1 MLNQY
6 MSIYGG
12 EPMPSLS
19 ESIVDNVGESYIST
33 YLKGK
38 GHTQPDE
45 KKGQALR
52 YWVDDLFKEQK
63 IDIDDFESFLFDEL
77 FFGKRK
83 TIRVYRLEKTKNYKF
98 PVDWE
103 IPLDEHYGL
112 ASIDFCN
119 ILNTI
124 PNEKDT
130 GKIAAVRSEENIRE
144 ELVKIKLLFVFYI
157 EINEDRNIKSTSAY
171 IPVEIN
177 FQTKT
182 MLIKAWTRQH
192 VDYDPYKAGKLIQ
205 HVKNLLEIEF
215 KVSTKYYGIAHK
227 KVLFNMSRSL
237 IYEAYSNVPAYNKI
251 ENMNDSIKNFI
262 KETYEKLSLWNTEED
277 DGGEQFL
284 PKEVLDYEGELKNV
298 LESLAISDHFFNRSY
313 DEIWEMGLEA
323 VISRIKFNDKE
334 KVLASL
340 KAEDTETPIFCTKTF
355 MSLKTRMQETERI
368 ESLWIAMD
376 REKGQKGHLN
386 VRFDASDQE
395 YLGLL
400 ITNYS
405 IRFNESDMNIIL
417 RIYDKYEAKSNKR
430 DTGKGKM
437 AVGQ

>member
-1 MLNQY
+1 
-6 MSIYGG
+6 
-12 EPMPSLS
+12 MPSLS
-19 ESIVDNVGESYIST
+19 ESIVDNVGESYILT

-45 KKGQALR
+45 KKGQALK

-83 TIRVYRLEKTKNYKF
+83 TIRMYRLEKTKDYKF
-98 PVDWE
+98 PIDWE
-103 IPLDEHYGL
+103 MLLDEHYGL
-112 ASIDFCN
+112 DSIDFCN

-124 PNEKDT
+124 PNEKDVR
-130 GKIAAVRSEENIRE
+130 KIAAVRSEENVRE

-205 HVKNLLEIEF
+205 HVKELLEIQF
-215 KVSTKYYGIAHK
+215 KVFTKNYGIAHR
-227 KVLFNMSRSL
+227 KVLFNMSRGL
-237 IYEAYSNVPAYNKI
+237 IYEAYSKVPAYNKI
-251 ENMNDSIKNFI
+251 ENMKDSIKNFI
-262 KETYEKLSLWNTEED
+262 KETYEKLSLWNTEEND
-277 DGGEQFL
+277 SGEQFL

-298 LESLAISDHFFNRSY
+298 LESLAISDHFFYRSY
-313 DEIWEMGLEA
+313 DEIWGMGLEA

-400 ITNYS
+400 VTNYS

>member
-1 MLNQY
+1 
-6 MSIYGG
+6 
-12 EPMPSLS
+12 MPSLS

-83 TIRVYRLEKTKNYKF
+83 TIRMYRLEKTKNYKF

-124 PNEKDT
+124 PNEKDA

-144 ELVKIKLLFVFYI
+144 ELVRIKLLFVFYI

>member
-1 MLNQY
+1 

-45 KKGQALR
+45 KKGQALK
-52 YWVDDLFKEQK
+52 YWVNDLLKEQK
-63 IDIDDFESFLFDEL
+63 IDIDDFEGFLFDEL
-77 FFGKRK
+77 FYGKRK
-83 TIRVYRLEKTKNYKF
+83 TIRMYRLEKTKDYKF

-103 IPLDEHYGL
+103 IPLNEQYGL
-112 ASIDFCN
+112 DSIDFCN
-119 ILNTI
+119 ILNTV
-124 PNEKDT
+124 PNEKEVR
-130 GKIAAVRSEENIRE
+130 KIAAVRSEENARE
-144 ELVKIKLLFVFYI
+144 ELVKIRLLFVFYI

-177 FQTKT
+177 FQTNT

-205 HVKNLLEIEF
+205 HVKDLLRSEF
-215 KVSTKYYGIAHK
+215 KVLTQNYGIAHK

-237 IYEAYSNVPAYNKI
+237 IYEAYSKVPAYNRI
-251 ENMNDSIKNFI
+251 ENMEDSVKNFI
-262 KETYEKLSLWNTEED
+262 KETYEKLSLWNTDESD
-277 DGGEQFL
+277 NGEQFL
-284 PKEVLDYEGELKNV
+284 PKEVLDFKGELKNV
-298 LESLAISDHFFNRSY
+298 LECLSISDHFFNRSY
-313 DEIWEMGLEA
+313 DEIWGMGLEA
-323 VISRIKFNDKE
+323 VISRIRFNDKE
-334 KVLASL
+334 RVLASL

-355 MSLKTRMQETERI
+355 MSLKTRMEETERI
-368 ESLWIAMD
+368 ESLWIAMG
-376 REKGQKGHLN
+376 REKGQRGHLN

-417 RIYDKYEAKSNKR
+417 GIYEKYEAKSNQK

>member
-1 MLNQY
+1 

-19 ESIVDNVGESYIST
+19 ESIVDNVGENYIST

-45 KKGQALR
+45 KKGQVLK
-52 YWVDDLFKEQK
+52 YWVDDLLREQK
-63 IDIDDFESFLFDEL
+63 IDIDDFEDFLFEEL

-83 TIRVYRLEKTKNYKF
+83 TIQMYRIEKTKDYKF

-103 IPLDEHYGL
+103 FPLDEQYGL
-112 ASIDFCN
+112 DSIDFCN

-124 PNEKDT
+124 PNEEQT
-130 GKIAAVRSEENIRE
+130 RKIAAVRSEENARE
-144 ELVKIKLLFVFYI
+144 ELVKIRLLFVFYI

-205 HVKNLLEIEF
+205 HVKDLLRSEF
-215 KVSTKYYGIAHK
+215 KVSTQNYGIVHK
-227 KVLFNMSRSL
+227 KVLFNMSRNL
-237 IYEAYSNVPAYNKI
+237 IYEAYSKVPSYNKI
-251 ENMNDSIKNFI
+251 EKNMEDSVKNFI
-262 KETYEKLSLWNTEED
+262 KETYEKLSLWNTEEND
-277 DGGEQFL
+277 NGEQFL
-284 PKEVLDYEGELKNV
+284 PKEVLDFKGELKNV
-298 LESLAISDHFFNRSY
+298 LECLAISDHFFNRSY

-334 KVLASL
+334 RVLASL

-355 MSLKTRMQETERI
+355 MSLKTRMEETERI
-368 ESLWIAMD
+368 ESLWIAMG
-376 REKGQKGHLN
+376 REKGQRGHLN

-405 IRFNESDMNIIL
+405 IRFNESDMNTIL
-417 RIYDKYEAKSNKR
+417 GIYEKYEAKSNQK

>member
-1 MLNQY
+1 

-12 EPMPSLS
+12 GPMPSLS

-38 GHTQPDE
+38 GYTQPDE
-45 KKGQALR
+45 KKGQNLK

-63 IDIDDFESFLFDEL
+63 IDIDEFESFLFDEL

-83 TIRVYRLEKTKNYKF
+83 TVRMYRLEKMKDYKF
-98 PVDWE
+98 PTDWE
-103 IPLDEHYGL
+103 RPLDEHYGL
-112 ASIDFCN
+112 DSIDFCN

-124 PNEKDT
+124 PNEKDAR
-130 GKIAAVRSEENIRE
+130 KIAAVRSEENVRE
-144 ELVKIKLLFVFYI
+144 ELVKIRLLFVFYI

-171 IPVEIN
+171 IPIEIN

-192 VDYDPYKAGKLIQ
+192 VDYEPYKAGKLIQ
-205 HVKNLLEIEF
+205 QVKDLLKSQF
-215 KVSTKYYGIAHK
+215 KVSTQNYGIAHK

-237 IYEAYSNVPAYNKI
+237 IYEAYSKVPAYNKI
-251 ENMNDSIKNFI
+251 ENMEDSLKNFI
-262 KETYEKLSLWNTEED
+262 KETYEKLSLWNIEEND
-277 DGGEQFL
+277 KGEQFL
-284 PKEVLDYEGELKNV
+284 PKEVLDFKGELKNV
-298 LESLAISDHFFNRSY
+298 LECLAISDHFFDRSY
-313 DEIWEMGLEA
+313 DEIWGMGLEA

-334 KVLASL
+334 RVLASL

-355 MSLKTRMQETERI
+355 MSLKTRMEETERI
-368 ESLWIAMD
+368 ESLWIAMG
-376 REKGQKGHLN
+376 REKGQRGHLN

-405 IRFNESDMNIIL
+405 IRFNELDMNIIL
-417 RIYDKYEAKSNKR
+417 GIYDKYEAKSNQG
-430 DTGKGKM
+430 DTKKCKM
-437 AVGQ
+437 AIGQ

>member
-1 MLNQY
+1 
-6 MSIYGG
+6 
-12 EPMPSLS
+12 MPSLS

-103 IPLDEHYGL
+103 IPLDEHYAL

-124 PNEKDT
+124 PNEKDA

-262 KETYEKLSLWNTEED
+262 KETYEKLPLWNTEED

>member
-12 EPMPSLS
+12 GPMPSLS

-38 GHTQPDE
+38 GYTQPDE
-45 KKGQALR
+45 KKGQNLK

-63 IDIDDFESFLFDEL
+63 IDIDEFESFLFDEL

-83 TIRVYRLEKTKNYKF
+83 TVRMYRLEKMKDYKF
-98 PVDWE
+98 PTDWE
-103 IPLDEHYGL
+103 RPLDEHYGL
-112 ASIDFCN
+112 DSIDFCN

-124 PNEKDT
+124 PNEKDAR
-130 GKIAAVRSEENIRE
+130 KIAAVRSEENVRE
-144 ELVKIKLLFVFYI
+144 ELVKIRLLFVFYI

-171 IPVEIN
+171 IPIEIN

-192 VDYDPYKAGKLIQ
+192 VDYEPYKAGKLIQ
-205 HVKNLLEIEF
+205 QVKDLLKSQF
-215 KVSTKYYGIAHK
+215 KVSTQNYGIAHK

-237 IYEAYSNVPAYNKI
+237 IYEAYSKVPAYNKI
-251 ENMNDSIKNFI
+251 ENMEDSLKNFI
-262 KETYEKLSLWNTEED
+262 KETYEKLSLWNIEEND
-277 DGGEQFL
+277 KGEQFL
-284 PKEVLDYEGELKNV
+284 PKEVLDFKGELKNV
-298 LESLAISDHFFNRSY
+298 LECLAISDHFFDRSY
-313 DEIWEMGLEA
+313 DEIWGMGLEA

-334 KVLASL
+334 RVLASL

-355 MSLKTRMQETERI
+355 MSLKTRMEETERI
-368 ESLWIAMD
+368 ESLWIAMG
-376 REKGQKGHLN
+376 REKGQRGHLN

-405 IRFNESDMNIIL
+405 IRFNELDMNIIL
-417 RIYDKYEAKSNKR
+417 GIYDKYEAKSNQG
-430 DTGKGKM
+430 DTKKCKM
-437 AVGQ
+437 AIGQ

>member
-103 IPLDEHYGL
+103 IPLDEHYAL

-124 PNEKDT
+124 PNEKDA

-262 KETYEKLSLWNTEED
+262 KETYEKLPLWNTEED

>member
-1 MLNQY
+1 
-6 MSIYGG
+6 
-12 EPMPSLS
+12 MPSLS

-33 YLKGK
+33 YLKQK

-45 KKGQALR
+45 KKGQALK
-52 YWVDDLFKEQK
+52 YWVDGLLKEQK
-63 IDIDDFESFLFDEL
+63 IDIDNFEGFLFDEL

-83 TIRVYRLEKTKNYKF
+83 TIRMYRLENTKDYKF

-103 IPLDEHYGL
+103 IPLNEQYGL
-112 ASIDFCN
+112 DSIDFCN

-124 PNEKDT
+124 PSEKEAR
-130 GKIAAVRSEENIRE
+130 KIAAVCSEENTKE
-144 ELVKIKLLFVFYI
+144 ELVKIRLLFVFHI
-157 EINEDRNIKSTSAY
+157 EINEDRKIKSTTAY
-171 IPVEIN
+171 IPVEID
-177 FQTKT
+177 FRTKT
-182 MLIKAWTRQH
+182 MMIKAWTRQH
-192 VDYDPYKAGKLIQ
+192 VDYEPYKAGKLIQ
-205 HVKNLLEIEF
+205 HVKDLLRSEF
-215 KVSTKYYGIAHK
+215 KVSTMNYGIAHR

-237 IYEAYSNVPAYNKI
+237 IYEAYSKVPAYNKI
-251 ENMNDSIKNFI
+251 ENMEDSIKNFI
-262 KETYEKLSLWNTEED
+262 KETYEKLSLWNAEEND
-277 DGGEQFL
+277 KGEQFL
-284 PKEVLDYEGELKNV
+284 PKEVLDFKGELKNV
-298 LESLAISDHFFNRSY
+298 LECLAISDHFFNRSY
-313 DEIWEMGLEA
+313 DEIWGMGLEA

-355 MSLKTRMQETERI
+355 MSLKTRMEETERI

-376 REKGQKGHLN
+376 REKGQRGHLN

-395 YLGLL
+395 YIGLL

-417 RIYDKYEAKSNKR
+417 GIYEKYETKSNQE

>member
-1 MLNQY
+1 
-6 MSIYGG
+6 
-12 EPMPSLS
+12 MPSLS

-45 KKGQALR
+45 KKGQALK

-83 TIRVYRLEKTKNYKF
+83 TIRMYRLEKTKEYKF
-98 PVDWE
+98 PIDWE
-103 IPLDEHYGL
+103 MPLDEHYGL
-112 ASIDFCN
+112 DSIDFCN

-124 PNEKDT
+124 PNEKDAR
-130 GKIAAVRSEENIRE
+130 KIAAIRSEENVRE

-182 MLIKAWTRQH
+182 MLIKAWTRQY

-205 HVKNLLEIEF
+205 HVKDLLEIEF
-215 KVSTKYYGIAHK
+215 KVSTPNYGIAHK
-227 KVLFNMSRSL
+227 KILFNMSRNL
-237 IYEAYSNVPAYNKI
+237 IYEAYSKVPAYNKI
-251 ENMNDSIKNFI
+251 ENMKDPIRNFI

-277 DGGEQFL
+277 DSGEQFL
-284 PKEVLDYEGELKNV
+284 AKEVLDYEGELKNV

-355 MSLKTRMQETERI
+355 MSLKTRMQETKRI

-376 REKGQKGHLN
+376 REKGQRGHLN

-400 ITNYS
+400 VTNYS

-417 RIYDKYEAKSNKR
+417 RIYDKYEAKSNKK

-437 AVGQ
+437 AVG

>member
-45 KKGQALR
+45 KKGQALK

-83 TIRVYRLEKTKNYKF
+83 TIRMYRLEKTKEYKF
-98 PVDWE
+98 PIDWE
-103 IPLDEHYGL
+103 MPLDEHYGL
-112 ASIDFCN
+112 DSIDFCN

-124 PNEKDT
+124 PNEKDAR
-130 GKIAAVRSEENIRE
+130 KIAAIRSEENVRE

-182 MLIKAWTRQH
+182 MLIKAWTRQY

-205 HVKNLLEIEF
+205 HVKDLLEIEF
-215 KVSTKYYGIAHK
+215 KVSTPNYGIAHK
-227 KVLFNMSRSL
+227 KILFNMSRNL
-237 IYEAYSNVPAYNKI
+237 IYEAYSKVPAYNKI
-251 ENMNDSIKNFI
+251 ENMKDPIRNFI

-277 DGGEQFL
+277 DSGEQFL
-284 PKEVLDYEGELKNV
+284 AKEVLDYEGELKNV

-355 MSLKTRMQETERI
+355 MSLKTRMQETKRI

-376 REKGQKGHLN
+376 REKGQRGHLN

-400 ITNYS
+400 VTNYS

-417 RIYDKYEAKSNKR
+417 RIYDKYEAKSNKK

-437 AVGQ
+437 AVG

>member
-1 MLNQY
+1 

-45 KKGQALR
+45 KKGQALK

-83 TIRVYRLEKTKNYKF
+83 TIRMYRLEKTKEYKF
-98 PVDWE
+98 PIDWE
-103 IPLDEHYGL
+103 MPLDEHYGL
-112 ASIDFCN
+112 DSIDFCN

-124 PNEKDT
+124 PNEKDAR
-130 GKIAAVRSEENIRE
+130 KIAAIRSEENVRE

-182 MLIKAWTRQH
+182 MLIKAWTRQY

-205 HVKNLLEIEF
+205 HVKDLLEIEF
-215 KVSTKYYGIAHK
+215 KVSTPNYGIAHK
-227 KVLFNMSRSL
+227 KILFNMSRNL
-237 IYEAYSNVPAYNKI
+237 IYEAYSKVPAYNKI
-251 ENMNDSIKNFI
+251 ENMKDPIRNFI

-277 DGGEQFL
+277 DSGEQFL
-284 PKEVLDYEGELKNV
+284 AKEVLDYEGELKNV

-355 MSLKTRMQETERI
+355 MSLKTRMQETKRI

-376 REKGQKGHLN
+376 REKGQRGHLN

-400 ITNYS
+400 VTNYS

-417 RIYDKYEAKSNKR
+417 RIYDKYEAKSNKK

-437 AVGQ
+437 AVG

>member
-1 MLNQY
+1 
-6 MSIYGG
+6 
-12 EPMPSLS
+12 MPSLS

-103 IPLDEHYGL
+103 IPLDEHYAL

-124 PNEKDT
+124 PNEKDA

>member
-83 TIRVYRLEKTKNYKF
+83 TIRMYRLEKTKNYKF

-103 IPLDEHYGL
+103 IPLDEHYAL

-124 PNEKDT
+124 PNEKDA

-227 KVLFNMSRSL
+227 KILFNMSRSL

-262 KETYEKLSLWNTEED
+262 KKTYEKLSLWNTEED

>member
-1 MLNQY
+1 
-6 MSIYGG
+6 
-12 EPMPSLS
+12 MPSLS

-38 GHTQPDE
+38 GHIQPDE

-124 PNEKDT
+124 PNEKDA

>member
-1 MLNQY
+1 M
-6 MSIYGG
+6 
-12 EPMPSLS
+12 
-19 ESIVDNVGESYIST
+19 
-33 YLKGK
+33 
-38 GHTQPDE
+38 
-45 KKGQALR
+45 
-52 YWVDDLFKEQK
+52 
-63 IDIDDFESFLFDEL
+63 
-77 FFGKRK
+77 
-83 TIRVYRLEKTKNYKF
+83 
-98 PVDWE
+98 
-103 IPLDEHYGL
+103 
-112 ASIDFCN
+112 
-119 ILNTI
+119 
-124 PNEKDT
+124 
-130 GKIAAVRSEENIRE
+130 
-144 ELVKIKLLFVFYI
+144 FYI